1 MRILRVVGSKLL
13 PCGCFVGLYET
24 YDGPTVQIVE
34 ERGLTCVDVRHVPGE
49 RIALPGGEPALVAV
63 GGPSAASRSSRSR

>member
-34 ERGLTCVDVRHVPGE
+34 ERGLTCIDARHVPGE
-49 RIALPGGEPALVAV
+49 RTALPDREPALVGA
-63 GGPSAASRSSRSR
+63 GHASAASRWSRPR

>member
-34 ERGLTCVDVRHVPGE
+34 ERGLTCVDVLHVPGE
-49 RIALPGGEPALVAV
+49 QMPLPGYEPVLVGAGRGPAV
-63 GGPSAASRSSRSR
+63 SRSSRSH